1 MKISSPISG
10 GVLFKLKKPCKAIKL
25 PLRLVWL
32 DRAVLLHGDEQD
44 VVFEEKGFQFETEFL
59 LKMEKD
65 IQIIRVITMKDIL
78 IFI

>member
-44 VVFEEKGFQFETEFL
+44 VVFEENQQEDSYKS
-59 LKMEKD
+59 K
-65 IQIIRVITMKDIL
+65 QIDQTA
-78 IFI
+78 

>member
-10 GVLFKLKKPCKAIKL
+10 GVLFQLKKPCKAIKL

-44 VVFEEKGFQFETEFL
+44 IVFEENQQEDSDKNKQMDQTA
-59 LKMEKD
+59 
-65 IQIIRVITMKDIL
+65 
-78 IFI
+78 

>member
-10 GVLFKLKKPCKAIKL
+10 GVLFKLKKPCKTIKL

-44 VVFEEKGFQFETEFL
+44 VVFE
-59 LKMEKD
+59 D
-65 IQIIRVITMKDIL
+65 IQQEDSDKNKQMDQTA
-78 IFI
+78 